1 MITIID
7 YEMGNVG
14 SMLNMLKRI
23 GVAARISSK
32 ADDVRSA
39 EKLILPGVGAF
50 DTGMK
55 NLADS
60 GLREVLDEKVLVEKT
75 PLLGVCIGMQLLT
88 RGSEEGKLP
97 GLSWVAAKTVRFR
110 FESQNGLKI
119 PHMGWNTV
127 TPARDA
133 LLFRGFAEP
142 PRFYF
147 VHSYYVVCDDPADVG
162 ATVHHGYE
170 IAAAIQRGHIMGAQF
185 HPEKSH
191 TYGMRLLKN
200 FAEL

>member
-23 GVAARISSK
+23 GVTARISSK

-50 DTGMK
+50 DTGMT
-55 NLADS
+55 NLAES
-60 GLREVLDEKVLVEKT
+60 GLREVLEEKVLVEKT

-97 GLSWVAAKTVRFR
+97 GLSWIDAKTVRFR
-110 FESQNGLKI
+110 FQSQNGLKI

-127 TPARDA
+127 TPKTGA

-147 VHSYYVVCDDPADVG
+147 VHSYHVVCDDPTDVG

-170 IAAAIQRGHIMGAQF
+170 ISAAIQHGHIMGAQF

>member
-32 ADDVRSA
+32 ADDVRSSA
-39 EKLILPGVGAF
+39 KLILPGVGAF
-50 DTGMK
+50 DTGME
-55 NLADS
+55 NLNNS
-60 GLREVLDEKVLVEKT
+60 GLREVIEEKVLAEKT

-97 GLSWVAAKTVRFR
+97 GLGWIDAKTVRFH

-127 TPARDA
+127 TPSDSAV
-133 LLFRGFAEP
+133 LFRGFAEP
-142 PRFYF
+142 PRCYF
-147 VHSYYVVCDDPADVG
+147 VHSYHVVCDDPADIG
-162 ATVHHGYE
+162 ATVHHGYD
-170 IAAAIQRGHIMGAQF
+170 ITAAIQRGHILGAQF

-200 FAEL
+200 FAAL